1 MAVYGGFSL
10 VLRLALYSFPCFFP
24 YEEKQGKLLYAQLTT
39 WSSIRAEDRFVSRFA
54 WA

>member
-1 MAVYGGFSL
+1 MVVFRLFCSLPYVVSL
-10 VLRLALYSFPCFFP
+10 VSSLMRKNKGNIF
-24 YEEKQGKLLYAQLTT
+24 YAQLTT